1 MISLSFLFEIMLSEL
16 MFISFVLSVY
26 SFFLYPDYDLLSLRV
41 TMGSSRGGLY
51 KETLHSSQVN
61 FKWLCDT
68 RKWTTQIIQWSFIYS
83 LSSNTLVVSEKKKP
97 TCYAFLSAV
106 PKLKLRFALK
116 DTDPNKNYAL
126 YGNLHVL
133 HVYVLFL

>member
-1 MISLSFLFEIMLSEL
+1 MFL
-16 MFISFVLSVY
+16 
-26 SFFLYPDYDLLSLRV
+26 
-41 TMGSSRGGLY
+41 
-51 KETLHSSQVN
+51 
-61 FKWLCDT
+61 
-68 RKWTTQIIQWSFIYS
+68 RKKT
-83 LSSNTLVVSEKKKP
+83 
-97 TCYAFLSAV
+97 TCYAFLSEV